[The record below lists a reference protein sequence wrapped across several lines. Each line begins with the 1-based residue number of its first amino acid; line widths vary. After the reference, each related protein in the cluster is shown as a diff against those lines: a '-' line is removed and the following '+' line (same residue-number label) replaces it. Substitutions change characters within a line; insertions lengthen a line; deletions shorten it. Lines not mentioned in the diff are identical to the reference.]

1 MPIDDSLIKGLDN
14 NIIWAFCIFVV
25 AYFFIATEKIDK
37 CAAAML
43 GTAGILVSGV
53 IPAEKHPYEALLSKV
68 DLNVIFL
75 LVGMMVIV
83 NILARTGLFEWIA
96 ITIAQQ
102 SKGKGMAIF
111 IKLAIATAILSAFLD
126 NVTTVIL
133 IAPITILLAQ
143 ILEIPAVPL
152 LIMEALFSNIGGT
165 ATLIG
170 DPPNVV
176 VGSQAGLTFMEFLTN
191 LGPCI
196 AIVMAVSI
204 LVVYPIFRKRY
215 AVPEVMRERVMKAH
229 PELAIIDRKILNRAL
244 PIFIL
249 VILGF
254 FFGRMIH
261 VETGVVALLGAL
273 VMAVACRVHVDHVL
287 EKVEWGTIVFFIG
300 LFMLIGSLEVVGLFD
315 FLGKEVLEV
324 TKGNLLLTVMV
335 ILWASAIIS
344 MIVNNIPLV
353 IALIPLI
360 KVIIPGYALQLGY
373 TDPAQIR
380 TFIEEPLYWA
390 LALGA
395 CLGGNGL
402 LIGASANIV
411 IAQIATRNKYKLTFA
426 DFAKY
431 GLPMTFL
438 SLLICTV
445 YMYVRYFPLPAHS

>member
-1 MPIDDSLIKGLDN
+1 MPIDDTLIKGLDN
-14 NIIWAFCIFVV
+14 NIIWAFGIFLV

-37 CAAAML
+37 CAAALL

-53 IPAEKHPYEALLSKV
+53 IPTDAYGKLLGKI
-68 DLNVIFL
+68 DFNVIFL

-83 NILARTGLFEWIA
+83 NILAKTGIFEWIA
-96 ITIAQQ
+96 IKLAQQ
-102 SKGKGMAIF
+102 SHGKGMAIF
-111 IKLAIATAILSAFLD
+111 IKLSLATAVLSAFLD

-176 VGSQAGLTFMEFLTN
+176 LGSAAGLSFMDFIIHLT
-191 LGPCI
+191 PCI
-196 AIVMAVSI
+196 LVVTTVSI
-204 LVVYPIFRKRY
+204 LAVYPIFRRRY
-215 AVPEVMRERVMKAH
+215 AVQEALRERVMKAH
-229 PELAIIDRKILNRAL
+229 ADLAIIDHKILHRAL
-244 PIFIL
+244 PIFGL

-254 FFGRMIH
+254 FFGKYVHIESGMTAMI
-261 VETGVVALLGAL
+261 GAL
-273 VMAVACRVHVDHVL
+273 VMAVVCRVHVDHVL

-300 LFMLIGSLEVVGLFD
+300 LFMLIGSLEVVGLFEY
-315 FLGKEVLEV
+315 LGHKVLDL
-324 TKGNLLLTVMV
+324 TQGKLLLTVMV

-360 KVIIPGYALQLGY
+360 KVMIPGYAATLGL
-373 TDPAQIR
+373 TDPAAIQ
-380 TFIEEPLYWA
+380 TQVAEPLYWA

-431 GLPMTFL
+431 GLPMTTL
-438 SLLICTV
+438 SLIVCTG
-445 YMYVRYFPLPAHS
+445 YLWIRYF